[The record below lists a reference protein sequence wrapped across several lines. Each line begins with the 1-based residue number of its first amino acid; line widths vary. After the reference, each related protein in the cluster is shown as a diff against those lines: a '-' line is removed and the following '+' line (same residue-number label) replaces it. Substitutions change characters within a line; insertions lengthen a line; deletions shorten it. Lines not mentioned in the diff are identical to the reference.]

1 MKKLGFLVLLFL
13 SACTPKD
20 VGSLAAR
27 DSVRVLYDGDSRQ
40 EVTEADRTY
49 VVGQATAMV
58 FDGTKKNFLSLGD
71 LYPLCKDERFQEQ
84 KAIGFCSGVLIAPNK
99 VLTAAHCMQE
109 TTRCETSRFVF
120 GAYNGVQ
127 NLAIYTCKKVV
138 DLDRKLDYA
147 IVELDREVVGV
158 APVKVA
164 SRFDLFDQDSV
175 LSMSYPLGLPLKQDV
190 GAILDS
196 SPDSSFFKV
205 AVDTFAGSSGSPLF
219 DKKGQLVGILSRGE
233 DDILEDDI
241 YRAQTKGGCVNFN
254 NCANGQCRGETFLK
268 TSHISNKL

>member
-1 MKKLGFLVLLFL
+1 MKILGIFVLFLL
-13 SACTPKD
+13 SACTPNNT
-20 VGSLAAR
+20 
-27 DSVRVLYDGDSRQ
+27 SVVAPADREGVLYDGDSRQ
-40 EVTEADRTY
+40 EVMTSDRTY
-49 VVGQATAMV
+49 IVGQATAMI
-58 FDGTKKNFLSLGD
+58 FDGTKKTFLSLGEMF
-71 LYPLCKDERFQEQ
+71 PLCKDERFQEQ
-84 KAIGFCSGVLIAPNK
+84 KAIGYCSGVLIASNK

-109 TTRCETSRFVF
+109 TTRCENSRFVF
-120 GAYNGVQ
+120 GALNGAQ
-127 NLAIYTCKKVV
+127 NLAIYSCKKVI

-147 IVELDREVVGV
+147 IVELDRNTTDVT
-158 APVKVA
+158 PVKVA
-164 SRFDLFDQDSV
+164 ATFALSDGDSV
-175 LSMSYPLGLPLKQDV
+175 LSMSHPLGLPLKQDI
-190 GAILDS
+190 GTILDS